1 MDINFDEID
10 ILTIGYTENTVLF
23 VDDEENILTSLK
35 RGLRREGYKKLFAS
49 SGEEAL
55 DLLRG
60 NSVSVIV
67 SDMRMPGMNGLELL
81 KRIKNDY
88 PDTVRVVLSAYT
100 QLPQVL
106 ASVNQADV
114 FKFITKPWD
123 LENGLKKILRDALD
137 FYNINIENKR
147 LRQLVEDGGLSLPA
161 ASSQGQA
168 HEIRKDFKH
177 FIEVSAK
184 LNEYVFDIT
193 QENLVKSGDP
203 LEIKTAVHALT
214 QIYRSLEDVFP
225 LEEKEMYL
233 SAFADKINAMAFEI
247 FNKGMQNDASAS
259 TKHLRFL
266 GIDQMTETYRFAFD
280 LIQFVF
286 RHIFENVFEISEG
299 NVFNVAVRV
308 ASNEG
313 FGHANTSRIV
323 LLLEEAAIFHLQN
336 SIRQR
341 AVIYMLNTLLGQI
354 GGGVKLAQHDR
365 KVVVIVEFVLES
377 VDS

>member
-55 DLLRG
+55 DLLKD

-81 KRIKNDY
+81 KRVKNDY

-147 LRQLVEDGGLSLPA
+147 LRQLVEEGGLSLPA
-161 ASSQGQA
+161 APSQGQSDK
-168 HEIRKDFKH
+168 IRKDFKH
-177 FIEVSAK
+177 LIEVSAK

-193 QENLVKSGDP
+193 QENLMKSGDP
-203 LEIKTAVHALT
+203 LEIKTAVHTLT
-214 QIYRSLEDVFP
+214 QIYRSLGDVFP
-225 LEEKEMYL
+225 LEESALYL
-233 SAFADKINAMAFEI
+233 SAFADKLNATAFEV
-247 FNKGMQNDASAS
+247 FNKGVRYDASTSA
-259 TKHLRFL
+259 KHLRFL
-266 GIDQMTETYRFAFD
+266 GIDQMAETYRCTFG

-299 NVFNVAVRV
+299 NVFNVAVRI

-313 FGHANTSRIV
+313 FGQAHTSRIV